1 MATNKTTTPEYL
13 KTVDQKIEKTIATA
27 GKLYDTT
34 YEVTDTLV
42 DEAYRA
48 GNEWNKILQKAVKG
62 GVKIYG
68 KQQDIALEAIEGI
81 ISQYGKGAQRF
92 QKLIGFNIIK
102 EVKAKTAEAKD
113 AIENVYAT
121 VSDKIEH
128 TMQDVEAKAKSTVK
142 EAKKTVATAKKNLEE
157 VASQIE
163 DKATKASATPKKA
176 TKKAI
181 KKVAPKAK
189 AVKAAATKKVD
200 TATKASTKSVTPKK
214 AAKVTKLT
222 DINGIGPKTM
232 SILANADIKTI
243 AQLGNSTKIIVDGI
257 LDGKGAIYATVN
269 TQEWINEAKKIAK

>member
-1 MATNKTTTPEYL
+1 MATKKATTPEYL

-68 KQQDIALEAIEGI
+68 KQQDIALDAIEGI

-92 QKLIGFNIIK
+92 QKIVGFNIIK

-163 DKATKASATPKKA
+163 DKATKASATPKKV
-176 TKKAI
+176 TKKAM
-181 KKVAPKAK
+181 KKVAPKARAIK
-189 AVKAAATKKVD
+189 AVATKKVD

-232 SILANADIKTI
+232 SILASADIKTI
-243 AQLGNSTKIIVDGI
+243 AQLGNSTKTIVDGI